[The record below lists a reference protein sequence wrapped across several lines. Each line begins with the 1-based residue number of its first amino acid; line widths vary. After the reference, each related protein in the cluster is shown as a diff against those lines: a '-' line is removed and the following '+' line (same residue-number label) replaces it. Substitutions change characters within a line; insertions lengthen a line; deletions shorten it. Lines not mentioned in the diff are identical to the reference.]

1 MTSKRMKRYSI
12 HVVFAL
18 LLLIMSVFGG
28 RYTLS
33 AFADATQYTSALH
46 DLQTDK
52 NFMPSAYPDN
62 PNDITIQLI
71 QIAESENGELFVYT
85 YQPCQ
90 KTTYLIATEL
100 NMSLSASVDGTD
112 LYPLELINVS
122 GTLCKYKV
130 DGVRVS
136 PAAVR
141 YYNITS
147 IYREWIKGID
157 KEPDNDNTT
166 NEVAYPIGK
175 IYIAETVDGKPSYSQ
190 KTVDVIEITDSYV
203 GSVRYLNKSF
213 FYADAC
219 DCFFIA
225 FTTDRPMH
233 ALYEADVE
241 FDYYPYTCVV
251 DRNGQ
256 LQNGTFR
263 PQLSNAKEDIA
274 QLKADGATDVVLNG
288 IKTKHYTWKW
298 IHSGKDFKAAENL
311 SEEQAANIP
320 DDYWV
325 LRFFA
330 SELSMSPVG
339 GGLLN
344 PSAYSVRGYMPSDIA
359 ILRLKYEY
367 MGKVY
372 DLGAVSDKVTGGK
385 PNMNAP
391 GAVRDFFTWL
401 AEMLGIPVWAAKA
414 LFFGV
419 LALVVLAIALPVLS
433 LVFPVFGQ
441 VLKTVF
447 GALWTGVVWLL
458 KGLLWLVLL
467 PFKGIAA
474 LVRKIKN
481 GKDGSA

>member
-12 HVVFAL
+12 HVIFAL

-71 QIAESENGELFVYT
+71 QIAESERGELFVYT

-90 KTTYLIATEL
+90 KTTYLVATAL

-112 LYPLELINVS
+112 LHGLTLLDVS
-122 GTLCKYKV
+122 GTLCKYRV

-136 PAAVR
+136 SAAVR

-147 IYREWIKGID
+147 IYREWNKDID
-157 KEPDNDNTT
+157 LKPDNDNTT
-166 NEVAYPIGK
+166 NAVAFSVGQLWSVTK
-175 IYIAETVDGKPSYSQ
+175 KDGRLVYSNSSI
-190 KTVDVIEITDSYV
+190 DVIEITNSYV
-203 GSVRYLNKSF
+203 GSIRYINKSF
-213 FYADAC
+213 FYKDAC
-219 DCFFIA
+219 DSFFIV
-225 FTTDRPMH
+225 FTADRPIH
-233 ALYEADVE
+233 ALYEADVD
-241 FDYYPYTCVV
+241 FYYYPYSCHV

-256 LQNGTFR
+256 VKQGTFR
-263 PQLSNAKEDIA
+263 PSPSNSKHELAK
-274 QLKADGATDVVLNG
+274 LHADGSTDVTLNG
-288 IKTKHYTWKW
+288 ITTKHYTWKW
-298 IHSGKDFKAAENL
+298 IQSAKDFIAGEDLSAEQL
-311 SEEQAANIP
+311 KNIP
-320 DDYWV
+320 DGSWV

-330 SELSMSPVG
+330 SELRLTPD
-339 GGLLN
+339 GGLLGTTG
-344 PSAYSVRGYMPSDIA
+344 YSVAGHMPAEIA
-359 ILRLKYEY
+359 ILRLKFEY

-372 DLGAVSDKVTGGK
+372 DLGAVSDKVTGGTPEFNDPSSK
-385 PNMNAP
+385 PDIFS
-391 GAVRDFFTWL
+391 RL
-401 AEMLGIPVWAAKA
+401 AKLLGIPVWAAKA

-441 VLKTVF
+441 MLKTLF
-447 GALWTGVVWLL
+447 GALWTGVMWLL
-458 KGLLWLVLL
+458 KGILWLVLL
-467 PFKGIAA
+467 PFKGVAA
-474 LVRKIKN
+474 LVRKIRDK
-481 GKDGSA
+481 GTGGT